1 MTTLVP
7 TPSVLPD
14 ALLERCAQRAATY
27 DRENRFFFEDFEDLR
42 QAGYLLIVVPQ
53 EFGGLGLSLAEV
65 CQEQRRLARRSAP
78 TALALNMHILAT
90 GIAADLYRQGDR
102 SQQWLLEEAAQGE
115 VIGYGHAEAGN
126 DLEVLYAAGKAERV
140 EGGYRFTGR
149 KNFGS
154 LTPAWTRLCIYGVD
168 MAHPDGPPSST
179 ASCHVTPQGI
189 TSRRRGT
196 RSGCA
201 PPAATMRSWRARLS
215 QINTSCASDRRAL
228 RALMPSF

>member
-7 TPSVLPD
+7 TPSVLSD

-42 QAGYLLIVVPQ
+42 QAGYLLIAVPKA
-53 EFGGLGLSLAEV
+53 FGGLGLSLAES

-78 TALALNMHILAT
+78 TALALNMHIMAT
-90 GIAADLYRQGDR
+90 GIAADLYRQGDS
-102 SQQWLLEEAAQGE
+102 SQRWLLEEVVKGE
-115 VIGYGHAEAGN
+115 VVGYGHAESGN
-126 DLEVLYAAGKAERV
+126 DLEVLYAVGKAERV

-154 LTPAWTRLCIYGVD
+154 LTPVWTRLCIYGWT
-168 MAHPDGPPSST
+168 PLTQTLRKSST
-179 ASCHVTPQGI
+179 PSCHVTRLDT

-196 RSGCA
+196 RSGCVQ
-201 PPAATMRSWRARLS
+201 PAATIPSWKAPS
-215 QINTSCASDRRAL
+215 CPTNTSCG
-228 RALMPSF
+228 